1 MIKNIVFDMGNVLI
15 CFDPEKTLHY
25 ALAAGIAAISHERT
39 IHPGM
44 CVSLIE
50 KIWKEYQL

>member
-1 MIKNIVFDMGNVLI
+1 MAAVIYSTLSG
-15 CFDPEKTLHY
+15 FDPEKTLHY